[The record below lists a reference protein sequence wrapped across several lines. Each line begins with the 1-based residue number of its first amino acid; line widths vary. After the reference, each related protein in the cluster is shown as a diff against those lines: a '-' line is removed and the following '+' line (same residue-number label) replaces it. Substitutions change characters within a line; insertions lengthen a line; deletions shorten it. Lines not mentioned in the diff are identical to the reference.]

1 MKISLNSFKF
11 MFILLFVSFKV
22 FADPEL
28 KQSKSFNRVFAANST
43 INVELINKYGE
54 IVVEG
59 WNKDS
64 VKVEIIVTAVAEEG
78 SHAQKMLDRVEI
90 NFSESLEYAKIET
103 FIDRSKGTFTE
114 LINKIA
120 DYSKSVLDENNLQ
133 IDYKIYVP
141 KGASLNINNKFGGTF
156 IYNFLGK
163 LNLVMSHGH
172 LKLED
177 LHQTASLDLS
187 FGSAEIKYLK
197 DAMINLKISDLEI
210 VRADQLS
217 LTSHSSEIVLTS
229 VENLSMDS
237 RNDKIKLE
245 KIANIKGNSNFTKLN
260 IDQLS
265 KEMDLKMVYGNL
277 SVAKVQNG
285 FSGIN
290 LDGQFVDMKLMID
303 KTAAYEMD
311 IQAPKNKTNLS
322 KILGGLLKMGGE
334 NNHSS
339 LISTGL
345 VNNSGKNNLNNTNVA
360 KITIKAN
367 NGNVVIDTQ

>member
-1 MKISLNSFKF
+1 

-260 IDQLS
+260 INQLS